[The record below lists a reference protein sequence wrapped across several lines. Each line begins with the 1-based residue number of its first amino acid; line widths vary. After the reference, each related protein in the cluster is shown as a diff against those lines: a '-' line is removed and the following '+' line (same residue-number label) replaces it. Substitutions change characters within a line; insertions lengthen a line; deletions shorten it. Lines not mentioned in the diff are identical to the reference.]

1 MAGFGGLT
9 EEDTRSLEHA
19 PDYIGAHMG
28 SIDPGPYYLGSGE
41 LATAATTTRADLTDF
56 CVPRASSTSRVF
68 ASRGLSRHG
77 TDSAIE

>member
-1 MAGFGGLT
+1 
-9 EEDTRSLEHA
+9 
-19 PDYIGAHMG
+19 MG